1 MKVFLNERRM
11 RGISC
16 ALRIIYKIA
25 EEDDKIDINILNTP
39 VSRLLNAVFRTHF
52 RTWFRLVNL
61 LVKNLVYMHSFLIY
75 MLHWLLSLSFALVRA
90 LKI

>member
-1 MKVFLNERRM
+1 MKVFFNERRM

-25 EEDDKIDINILNTP
+25 EEDDKIDINFLNTP
-39 VSRLLNAVFRTHF
+39 VSRLLNAVLIRTHF

-61 LVKNLVYMHSFLIY
+61 LVKNLVYTFFPH
-75 MLHWLLSLSFALVRA
+75 LHATLASISLLRSRESS
-90 LKI
+90 